1 MQILRGI
8 GAGAGRSSG
17 RVRIIR
23 NLEDARNLE
32 WGEVAV
38 FRKISRDML
47 PEIRRAGAVI
57 ANYGGLTSHAAIT
70 LRELG
75 IPCVLGTEVA
85 TEVLREG
92 MIVTVDGKTGGIY
105 RGVMD
110 WVKAEDTPG
119 FHETATDVM
128 VNLNFPWLAPKVAEF
143 ADGVGSVRIENMVIE
158 TGKHPHLLLKEGK
171 LAGVLEK
178 GLREILEAFHP
189 KPVIFRTFDIPV
201 DELTNLRGSFEAS
214 ERNPFLGMR
223 AITRDLM
230 EPEILMA
237 EFEALGN
244 LLDSGYRNLQLK
256 FPFLRDM
263 DEYVTAVE
271 LLEESGITPH
281 RDIVVGASVETPSVA
296 LQIDELLDAGADF
309 ISIGMSDLTMCSL
322 AVDRRSTRVAG
333 LFNLSHPAVLGLV
346 EDVIGACH
354 EGGVNVYAAGYAATS
369 YMLVRRLVEMGVDG
383 ISTSPDKIIRMKYF
397 IARIERSLM
406 LRGAGRVE

>member
-1 MQILRGI
+1 
-8 GAGAGRSSG
+8 
-17 RVRIIR
+17 
-23 NLEDARNLE
+23 
-32 WGEVAV
+32 
-38 FRKISRDML
+38 
-47 PEIRRAGAVI
+47 
-57 ANYGGLTSHAAIT
+57 
-70 LRELG
+70 
-75 IPCVLGTEVA
+75 
-85 TEVLREG
+85 
-92 MIVTVDGKTGGIY
+92 
-105 RGVMD
+105 
-110 WVKAEDTPG
+110 
-119 FHETATDVM
+119 
-128 VNLNFPWLAPKVAEF
+128 
-143 ADGVGSVRIENMVIE
+143 
-158 TGKHPHLLLKEGK
+158 
-171 LAGVLEK
+171 
-178 GLREILEAFHP
+178 
-189 KPVIFRTFDIPV
+189 
-201 DELTNLRGSFEAS
+201 
-214 ERNPFLGMR
+214 MR

-256 FPFLRDM
+256 FPFLRDV

-296 LQIDELLDAGADF
+296 LQIDELLAAGADF
-309 ISIGMSDLTMCSL
+309 ISLGMSDLTMCSL

-369 YMLVRRLVEMGVDG
+369 YMLVRRLVEMGGDG
-383 ISTSPDKIIRMKYF
+383 IATSPDKIIRMKYF